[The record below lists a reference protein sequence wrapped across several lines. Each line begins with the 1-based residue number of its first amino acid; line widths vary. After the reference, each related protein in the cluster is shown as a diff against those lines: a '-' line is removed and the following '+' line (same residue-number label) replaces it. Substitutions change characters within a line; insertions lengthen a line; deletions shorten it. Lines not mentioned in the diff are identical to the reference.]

1 MIGCIIQARM
11 GSSRLPGK
19 VMMKLDNSQPILYYV
34 IKQHQFCNLVD
45 KIVVATTELE
55 SDDIIAEFTHNM
67 EVDCFRGNSTNV
79 LDRYYQCAKKYNFS
93 IIIRVTADNPFNDP
107 QVVDK
112 VVEEFKS
119 KDYDYITNSLPR
131 TFPQG
136 ISVEIFSFDVL
147 EKAWNNAKLPSEK
160 EHVTPYIYNHPDDFK
175 ISNFRYE
182 KDFSNIRCTV
192 DRDNDY
198 KLTKIIASEIK
209 KSPILVSDILN
220 LFKEKPEL
228 FEINKDHI
236 LDEGYKIS
244 LEEDKVS

>member
-1 MIGCIIQARM
+1 M
-11 GSSRLPGK
+11 
-19 VMMKLDNSQPILYYV
+19 
-34 IKQHQFCNLVD
+34 
-45 KIVVATTELE
+45 
-55 SDDIIAEFTHNM
+55 
-67 EVDCFRGNSTNV
+67 
-79 LDRYYQCAKKYNFS
+79 
-93 IIIRVTADNPFNDP
+93 
-107 QVVDK
+107 
-112 VVEEFKS
+112 
-119 KDYDYITNSLPR
+119 
-131 TFPQG
+131 
-136 ISVEIFSFDVL
+136 

-182 KDFSNIRCTV
+182 EDFSNIRCTV
-192 DRDNDY
+192 DQDNDY

>member
-55 SDDIIAEFTHNM
+55 SDDIIAEFAHNM

-93 IIIRVTADNPFNDP
+93 TIIRVTADNPFNDP

-182 KDFSNIRCTV
+182 EDFSNIRCTV
-192 DRDNDY
+192 DQDNDY

>member
-93 IIIRVTADNPFNDP
+93 TIIRVTADNPFNDP

-182 KDFSNIRCTV
+182 EDFSNIRCTV
-192 DRDNDY
+192 DQDNDY